1 MVYVNTLV
9 AEVLAEVGIP
19 AVSLSF
25 IVGRSGSLLAMLTTA
40 NLVAGRV
47 AGGIGFKSLN

>member
-25 IVGRSGSLLAMLTTA
+25 IGRSGSLLAMLTTA
-40 NLVAGRV
+40 NLVADRV

>member
-9 AEVLAEVGIP
+9 AEVLAEVRIP

-25 IVGRSGSLLAMLTTA
+25 IGSGSLLAMLTTA

-47 AGGIGFKSLN
+47 ADGMGFKSLN